1 MAEDKVRRFITI
13 AFAETEGIK
22 LQRRDKREP
31 DREWKE
37 IAQKRIQSIV
47 RRRFKRQKAAIL
59 DWVQRQAV
67 YTKAPIPPDDLFE
80 DEEWDIEDEAAMM
93 HIILWEMSKGAERF
107 SSSIGMTFDTSGINV
122 RAAKFARTYL
132 TKWLAD
138 LDKTSRE
145 IVRNALALFVET
157 PGMTIGDLVKMLP
170 FNEERALRIAV
181 TETTRI
187 YAKGQMIAAKELKK
201 QYPDVRIIK
210 TWFTDN
216 DDKVC
221 EICGPLHGMT
231 IDVDEPF
238 YDIEDDL
245 YQDGNPPAHVN
256 CRCWIETST
265 DIRGTR

>member
-1 MAEDKVRRFITI
+1 
-13 AFAETEGIK
+13 
-22 LQRRDKREP
+22 
-31 DREWKE
+31 
-37 IAQKRIQSIV
+37 
-47 RRRFKRQKAAIL
+47 
-59 DWVQRQAV
+59 
-67 YTKAPIPPDDLFE
+67 
-80 DEEWDIEDEAAMM
+80 MM

-145 IVRNALALFVET
+145 IVRNALALFAET

-187 YAKGQMIAAKELKK
+187 YAKGQMIAAQELKE

>member
-1 MAEDKVRRFITI
+1 MAEDKVKRFVSIVYT
-13 AFAETEGIK
+13 ETEGIK

-47 RRRFKRQKAAIL
+47 RRRFKRQKAAVL
-59 DWVQRQAV
+59 EWVQRQVV

-93 HIILWEMSKGAERF
+93 HIILWEMGKGAERF

-138 LDKTSRE
+138 LDRTSRE

-187 YAKGQMIAAKELKK
+187 YAKGQMIAARELK
-201 QYPDVRIIK
+201 
-210 TWFTDN
+210 
-216 DDKVC
+216 
-221 EICGPLHGMT
+221 E
-231 IDVDEPF
+231 
-238 YDIEDDL
+238 
-245 YQDGNPPAHVN
+245 
-256 CRCWIETST
+256 
-265 DIRGTR
+265 

>member
-1 MAEDKVRRFITI
+1 M
-13 AFAETEGIK
+13 
-22 LQRRDKREP
+22 
-31 DREWKE
+31 
-37 IAQKRIQSIV
+37 
-47 RRRFKRQKAAIL
+47 
-59 DWVQRQAV
+59 
-67 YTKAPIPPDDLFE
+67 
-80 DEEWDIEDEAAMM
+80 
-93 HIILWEMSKGAERF
+93 
-107 SSSIGMTFDTSGINV
+107 
-122 RAAKFARTYL
+122 
-132 TKWLAD
+132 
-138 LDKTSRE
+138 
-145 IVRNALALFVET
+145 RNALALFVET

-187 YAKGQMIAAKELKK
+187 YAKGQMIAAQELKE

-265 DIRGTR
+265 DIRGNR